1 MSSES
6 RVQLRMPVAIAM
18 ALVFVAVG
26 ALVSYVFMRP
36 VPTLSGSDSRSP
48 QVAFPSQPPMASGGV
63 SGSNSAPLPDV
74 AISLSEEAIKRVGIV
89 VATVESSPLTATL
102 RLPAVVEPNAY
113 KQVTVTP
120 LVSGRVTK
128 VLVELGAQ
136 VRQGQTMATVFSP
149 ELAESQTRFI
159 AASAELEAH
168 ERELART
175 EKLVAIGSASRQE
188 LERIHAEHT
197 AQRTSVESA
206 RSKLELLGMSRD
218 QIDILKSGQSVD
230 ASTEVPAPIAGIV
243 TERMANSGLN
253 VDPSAKLFTVVD
265 LSTVWIVANLY
276 ERDFSRVR
284 VGDRAT
290 VASSAYPDLRL
301 QGTVS
306 YIEPQVSPETRTA
319 KLRIEVANPRR
330 ELRLGMLAEALI
342 ESADRTTGILV
353 PKAAIQNVADRAFV
367 YMPKTDAPNQFTER
381 EVRIGSTSGDS
392 VQILSGLVA
401 GDRVV
406 AEGSFFLRAER
417 ERLGLRAA
425 ERFSSTQPASPM
437 QGTQA
442 TSSRV
447 QTAKIVVSEQGYE
460 PSKVTLKAGVAA
472 RLTFLRTTDKTCG
485 TEVVF
490 PSLNMKRA
498 LPLNQVVDIEFTPEK
513 GADIAFACGMN
524 MLKGTIVV
532 Q

>member
-6 RVQLRMPVAIAM
+6 RVQLRVPVAIAM
-18 ALVFVAVG
+18 ALSLLAIG
-26 ALVSYVFMRP
+26 ALVSYVLTRP
-36 VPTLSGSDSRSP
+36 IPTLSGPDSRSP
-48 QVAFPSQPPMASGGV
+48 QVASPSQAPASAGV

-74 AISLSEEAIKRVGIV
+74 AIALNEDAIKRAGIV
-89 VATVESSPLTATL
+89 VATVDSAPLTATL

-113 KQVTVTP
+113 KQVSVTP

-197 AQRTSVESA
+197 AQRTNVDSA
-206 RSKLELLGMSRD
+206 RAKLELLGMSRD
-218 QIDILKSGQSVD
+218 SIDHLKGGTAVD
-230 ASTEVPAPIAGIV
+230 ASTGVPAPIAGVV
-243 TERMANSGLN
+243 TERTANVGLN
-253 VDPSAKLFTVVD
+253 VDSSAKLFTVVD

-284 VGDRAT
+284 VGDRT
-290 VASSAYPDLRL
+290 TIVSSAYPDLRL

-306 YIEPQVSPETRTA
+306 YIDPQVSSETRTA
-319 KLRIEVANPRR
+319 KVRIEVANPKR
-330 ELRLGMLAEALI
+330 ELRLGMLAEAMI
-342 ESADRTTGILV
+342 QGADRTTAILV
-353 PKAAIQNVADRAFV
+353 PKTAIQNVADRAFV
-367 YMPKTDAPNQFTER
+367 YMPKADSPTQFTER
-381 EVRIGSTSGDS
+381 EVRLGSASGDS
-392 VQILSGLVA
+392 VQVLSGLVP

-417 ERLGLRAA
+417 ERLGLRRTERTGAA
-425 ERFSSTQPASPM
+425 PPASSAAVN
-437 QGTQA
+437 Q
-442 TSSRV
+442 SRAAL
-447 QTAKIVVSEQGYE
+447 QTAKVVVSEQGFE
-460 PSKVTLKAGVAA
+460 PAKVTLQAGVAA

-490 PSLNMKRA
+490 PSLNIKRA
-498 LPLNQVVDIEFTPEK
+498 LPLNQGVDIEFTPSK
-513 GADIAFACGMN
+513 SGQIAFACGMN
-524 MLKGTIVV
+524 MLKGVV
-532 Q
+532 VVE